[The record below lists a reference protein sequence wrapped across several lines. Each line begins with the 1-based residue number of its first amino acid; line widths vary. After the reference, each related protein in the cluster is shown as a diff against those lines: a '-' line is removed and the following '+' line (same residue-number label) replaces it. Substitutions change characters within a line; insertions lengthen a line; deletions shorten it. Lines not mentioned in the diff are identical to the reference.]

1 MMFWNKVS
9 KALRATPLYIWVI
22 MFTVLPLLMIC
33 FYAFFEVK
41 LTGIEFSA
49 EYFKAAITN
58 LDYIKTMGLSFRHA
72 AISTAVC
79 LLVGYPVAYFLTQI
93 SERIK
98 GFMVVLFLLPM
109 WMNFLIRTYAMMT
122 IIEKG
127 GILSGFFSLIGIED
141 GTLIGTD
148 AAIVIG
154 MVYNF
159 LPFMILPIYNS
170 LNKLDHRL
178 VEAAQDL
185 GANFITVFR
194 KVILP
199 LSVPG
204 IVSGIT
210 MVFMPAVTTFVIPQM
225 LNNKVM
231 TIGSLIE
238 YKFKQEVSASAVSGT
253 GAALSMVLMV
263 LVIISMTL
271 VNKFDKDGEGGG
283 LI

>member
-1 MMFWNKVS
+1 MFWNKVS
-9 KALRATPLYIWVI
+9 KVLRATPLYIWVI
-22 MFTVLPLLMIC
+22 MFTVLPLLMIF
-33 FYAFFEVK
+33 FYAFYDGD
-41 LTGIEFSA
+41 TGEMSFTL
-49 EYFKAAITN
+49 EHFKAAITN
-58 LDYIKTMGLSFRHA
+58 VDYLKTMGISFRHA
-72 AISTAVC
+72 AVSTVVC
-79 LLVGYPVAYFLTQI
+79 LLVGYPVAYILTSV
-93 SERIK
+93 SERIR
-98 GFMVVLFLLPM
+98 GFVVVLFLLPM
-109 WMNFLIRTYAMMT
+109 WMNFLIRTYAMRAL
-122 IIEKG
+122 IEKD
-127 GILSGFFSLIGIED
+127 GILSGFFTLIGISD

-170 LNKLDHRL
+170 LNKLDYRL

-185 GANFITVFR
+185 GANGVTVFR

-263 LVIISMTL
+263 LVIISMTI
-271 VNKFDKDGEGGG
+271 VNKFDKEGEGGG

>member
-1 MMFWNKVS
+1 MFRSKLI
-9 KALRATPLYIWVI
+9 KALRATPLYVWVI

-41 LTGIEFSA
+41 LDGIQFSM

-58 LDYIKTMGLSFRHA
+58 TDYLKTMVLSFRHA
-72 AISTAVC
+72 IISTIAC
-79 LLVGYPVAYFLTQI
+79 LLLGYPVAYILTTI
-93 SERIK
+93 SERVR
-98 GFMVVLFLLPM
+98 GFVLVLFLLPM
-109 WMNFLIRTYAMMT
+109 WMNFLIRTYAMRAL
-122 IIEKG
+122 IEKD
-127 GILSGFFSLIGIED
+127 GILSGFFTLIGISE

-170 LNKLDHRL
+170 LSKLDHRL

-185 GANFITVFR
+185 GANGLTVFR

-263 LVIISMTL
+263 LVIISMTI

-283 LI
+283 FI

>member
-1 MMFWNKVS
+1 MFWNKVS
-9 KALRATPLYIWVI
+9 KALKVTPLYVWVI

-41 LTGIEFSA
+41 LTGIEFNP

-58 LDYIKTMGLSFRHA
+58 LDYLKTMGLSFRHA
-72 AISTAVC
+72 AISTVVC
-79 LLVGYPVAYFLTQI
+79 LLVGYPVAYILTEV
-93 SERIK
+93 SEKIR
-98 GFMVVLFLLPM
+98 GLTVVIFLLPM
-109 WMNFLIRTYAMMT
+109 WMNFLIRTYAMRAL
-122 IIEKG
+122 IEKG
-127 GILSGFFSLIGIED
+127 GILSDIFMFLGIED

-148 AAIVIG
+148 AAIIIG

-159 LPFMILPIYNS
+159 LPFMILPIFNS

-185 GANFITVFR
+185 GANTFTVFR
-194 KVILP
+194 KIILP

-238 YKFKQEVSASAVSGT
+238 YKFKKEVSASAVSGT
-253 GAALSMVLMV
+253 GAALSLVLMV

-283 LI
+283 FI

>member
-1 MMFWNKVS
+1 MFWNKVS
-9 KALRATPLYIWVI
+9 KALKATPLYIWVI
-22 MFTVLPLLMIC
+22 MFTVIPLLMIC

-41 LTGIEFSA
+41 LTGITFTP
-49 EYFKAAITN
+49 EYFVASVTN

-72 AISTAVC
+72 AISTVLC
-79 LLVGYPVAYFLTQI
+79 LLIGYPVAYFLTEV
-93 SERIK
+93 SERLR
-98 GFMVVLFLLPM
+98 GFTVVLFLLPM
-109 WMNFLIRTYAMMT
+109 WMNFIIRTYAMRAL
-122 IIEKG
+122 IEKD
-127 GILSGFFSLIGIED
+127 GILSGMFELMGIEG

-148 AAIVIG
+148 AAIIIG

-170 LNKLDHRL
+170 LSKLDYRL

-185 GANFITVFR
+185 GANTLTVFR

-231 TIGSLIE
+231 TIGGLIE
-238 YKFKQEVSASAVSGT
+238 YKFKQEVSFSAVSGT
-253 GAALSMVLMV
+253 GAALSLVLMV